1 MKNNIKKKAISKEE
15 IARAFILFA
24 KAVGEYLDELEE
36 KISQDEYKE
45 SDHPRDKNGQYKK
58 KSSSKET
65 SKDIQSKIDKLN
77 NIDWNNDNTL
87 DGLNKETLEEYD
99 LEDKPISLKKN
110 IINKNKNNH
119 KDITEEDAKIILAN
133 SLYKPELVIKANKNK
148 LAYHNFITRIGKD
161 KNTIVLLELSDEKEK
176 YEIVN
181 FHYLRDNSRLLKE
194 LLHER
199 IMEKERNKKS

>member
-1 MKNNIKKKAISKEE
+1 MKNNIKKKAITKEE

-45 SDHPRDKNGQYKK
+45 NEHPRNKNGQYKK
-58 KSSSKET
+58 KGSSEET
-65 SKDIQSKIDKLN
+65 SKDIQAKIDKLN

-87 DGLNKETLEEYD
+87 DGLNKETLEEYG

-119 KDITEEDAKIILAN
+119 EDITEEDAKIILAN
-133 SLYKPELVIKANKNK
+133 SLYKPELVIKANKDK

-181 FHYLRDNSRLLKE
+181 FHYIRDNSRLLKE